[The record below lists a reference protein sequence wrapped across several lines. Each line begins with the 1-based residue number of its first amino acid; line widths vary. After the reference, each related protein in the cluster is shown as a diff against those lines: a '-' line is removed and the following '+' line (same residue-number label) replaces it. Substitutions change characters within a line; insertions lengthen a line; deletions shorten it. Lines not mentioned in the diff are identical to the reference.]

1 MKIPVQILSFMLG
14 LAFAFN
20 LYAQEF
26 SSPVK
31 YFEYLNAQH
40 AVIVN
45 KNMEYVQYA
54 VHSDDWMTV
63 EQKRIELIDLI
74 QSTIENVEGL
84 PGYEENTKMKEELLA
99 VLREYHASFE
109 IEFNE
114 VNLLKKD
121 SKESYEAM
129 ERYLA
134 AQDAAERKLADA
146 ADRFQSAQQDFADN
160 NRIILVE
167 NEGNSQIDELNKLNA
182 YQRAVF
188 LKYFKVSK
196 KNSEFQDAMDKKD
209 PTLMDQFRVELLED
223 AKQNLKILQLMPD
236 FKGDTEYRDSAVRIV
251 EFYKDL
257 AAGGYLKVIEVLRKD
272 ELTQEDVDAYNSV
285 IGLYNNKIPELTGTF
300 NQATDNLLRKNV
312 PKPVAVKRI

>member
-1 MKIPVQILSFMLG
+1 MKIPVQILSFLLG
-14 LAFAFN
+14 VAFAIN
-20 LYAQEF
+20 LYAQDF

-40 AVIVN
+40 GVVVN

-74 QSTIENVEGL
+74 KDKISTVEST
-84 PGYEENTKMKEELLA
+84 PPYEENSKMKEELMM
-99 VLREYHASFE
+99 VLKEYLGSFE

-134 AQDAAERKLADA
+134 AQDAAEKKLADA
-146 ADRFQSAQQDFADN
+146 ADRFQLAQEDFAKD
-160 NRIILVE
+160 NRIMLVE
-167 NEGNSQIDELNKLNA
+167 NEGNTEIDELNKLNA

-196 KNSEFQDAMDKKD
+196 KNSEFQDAMDQKD
-209 PTLMDQFRVELLED
+209 PELMEQFRVELLDD
-223 AKQNLKILQLMPD
+223 AKQNLKVLQLMPD
-236 FKGDTEYRDSAVRIV
+236 FKGDTDYRDAAISIV

-257 AAGGYLKVIEVLRKD
+257 ASNGYLRVIEVLRKD
-272 ELTQEDVDAYNSV
+272 ELTQADVDAYNSV
-285 IGLYNNKIPELTGTF
+285 IGLYNNKIPELTGNF
-300 NQATDNLLRKNV
+300 NQATDSLLRKNV